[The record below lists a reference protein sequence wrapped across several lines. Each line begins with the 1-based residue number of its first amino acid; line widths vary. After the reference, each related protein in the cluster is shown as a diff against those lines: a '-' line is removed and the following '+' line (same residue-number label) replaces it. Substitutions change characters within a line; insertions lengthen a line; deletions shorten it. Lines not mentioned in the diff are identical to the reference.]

1 MDYTNEMTYK
11 NEMDRISGKLQN
23 KYIGVEPMLFLAV
36 IALIIVYYYIFS
48 SLGNNED
55 GSASS
60 IKIFIETT

>member
-1 MDYTNEMTYK
+1 MDYTNETTYK

-36 IALIIVYYYIFS
+36 IALIIIYYYIFS

-55 GSASS
+55 GSS
-60 IKIFIETT
+60 